1 MRMQM
6 EGKLFW
12 DSHRLG
18 FRLAKPARG
27 LAVVLASTM
36 LGFLLT
42 LQIQS
47 VMNRPPA
54 TPEYSRDLSA
64 VTIQR
69 LESEQKLLKDNIAR
83 LRGRL
88 VAQQQSATSGASS
101 LSALTDE
108 LDRQRLAAGLSTP
121 RGPGVSVILDDSTKG
136 MPAGDEAA
144 NYLIHD
150 FELRDVASLL
160 WLAGA
165 EAVAINDERLVA
177 STSIYCV
184 GSTIIVNNTRL
195 SPPYEIRALGNPSQL
210 EEALK
215 DPGTLKKVKSRAK
228 LYGIQFKYAQ
238 VKEMTLPTF
247 TGGFAIKY
255 ASPPGK

>member
-1 MRMQM
+1 
-6 EGKLFW
+6 
-12 DSHRLG
+12 
-18 FRLAKPARG
+18 
-27 LAVVLASTM
+27 LAVILASSM

-42 LQIQS
+42 LQIQTAI
-47 VMNRPPA
+47 NHPPV

-69 LESEQKLLKDNIAR
+69 LESEQKSLKDNIAR

-88 VAQQQSATSGASS
+88 VAQQQTATSGATS
-101 LSALTDE
+101 LSSLTDE
-108 LDRQRLAAGLSTP
+108 LERQRLAAGLSAP
-121 RGPGVSVILDDSTKG
+121 RGPGVSVTLDDSTKP

-165 EAVAINDERLVA
+165 EALAINDERLVA

-215 DPGTLKKVKSRAK
+215 DPGTLKKIKSRSK

-238 VKEMTLPTF
+238 AKELTLPTF

>member
-1 MRMQM
+1 M
-6 EGKLFW
+6 EGKLLW
-12 DSHRLG
+12 NNHRVSI
-18 FRLAKPARG
+18 RMARPVRS
-27 LAVVLASTM
+27 LAVILANM
-36 LGFLLT
+36 LLGFLLT
-42 LQIQS
+42 LQIQTAL
-47 VMNRPPA
+47 NRPPA

-69 LESEQKLLKDNIAR
+69 LESEQKSLKDSIAL
-83 LRGRL
+83 LRGRI
-88 VAQQQSATSGASS
+88 VTQQQAATSGASS
-101 LSALTDE
+101 LSAVTDE
-108 LDRQRLAAGLSTP
+108 LERQRLAAGLSVP
-121 RGPGVSVILDDSTKG
+121 HGPGVSVILDDSIKP
-136 MPAGDEAA
+136 MLVGDDAA

-165 EAVAINDERLVA
+165 EALSINGERLVS

-215 DPGTLKKVKSRAK
+215 DPGTLKKIKSRSK

-238 VKEMTLPTF
+238 AKELSLPAF

>member
-1 MRMQM
+1 M
-6 EGKLFW
+6 ERKLLW
-12 DSHRLG
+12 ENNHATV
-18 FRLAKPARG
+18 RLASPARG
-27 LAVVLASTM
+27 LAVLLASMM

-42 LQIQS
+42 LQIQTA
-47 VMNRPPA
+47 MNRPPA

-69 LESEQKLLKDNIAR
+69 LEVEQKLLKDAILGLRAR
-83 LRGRL
+83 I
-88 VAQQQSATSGASS
+88 VTQQQAATSGASS
-101 LSALTDE
+101 LSSLSDE
-108 LDRQRLAAGLSTP
+108 LGRQRLAAGLLAP
-121 RGPGVSVILDDSTKG
+121 RGPGISVILDDSTKA
-136 MPAGDEAA
+136 MPAGDDAA

-165 EAVAINDERLVA
+165 EALAINDERLVA

-210 EEALK
+210 EDALK
-215 DPGTLKKVKSRAK
+215 DPGTLKKIKSRSK

-238 VKEMTLPTF
+238 ARELTLPAF
-247 TGGFAIKY
+247 TGGFNIKY
-255 ASPPGK
+255 ASPPVK

>member
-1 MRMQM
+1 MHM
-6 EGKLFW
+6 EGKLLW
-12 DSHRLG
+12 NNHRVNI
-18 FRLAKPARG
+18 RLARPARSI
-27 LAVVLASTM
+27 AVVLASTM

-42 LQIQS
+42 LQIQTAL
-47 VMNRPPA
+47 NRPPA
-54 TPEYSRDLSA
+54 TTEYSRDLSA

-69 LESEQKLLKDNIAR
+69 LEGEQKSLKDSIAH
-83 LRGRL
+83 LRSRI
-88 VAQQQSATSGASS
+88 VTQQQAATSGASS
-101 LSALTDE
+101 LTSLTEE
-108 LDRQRLAAGLSTP
+108 LDRQRLAAGLSVP
-121 RGPGVSVILDDSTKG
+121 HGPGVSVILDDSTKA
-136 MPAGDEAA
+136 MPSGDDAA

-195 SPPYEIRALGNPSQL
+195 SPPYEIRALGNPAQL

-215 DPGTLKKVKSRAK
+215 DPGTLKKIKSRAQI
-228 LYGIQFKYAQ
+228 YGIQFKYAQ
-238 VKEMTLPTF
+238 AKDLSAPTF
-247 TGGFAIKY
+247 TGGFSIKY
-255 ASPPGK
+255 ASPPVR